1 MSKQVVKKKEYR
13 LLRRKVISKTGTFN
27 ATTRSNQEE
36 PLSWAPRHRGPCS
49 GFPVAVALP
58 TGQGSRGCA
67 LQKPV
72 FYSYP
77 SDHTSVIWDPRI
89 SCLKPQ
95 SPLSDLYRSLS
106 KSTFWKKEGI
116 AGVGVGVGEATA
128 ICKRQTKPEHWTK
141 VSTSMSTGS
150 SQYR

>member
-1 MSKQVVKKKEYR
+1 MLPLGQTKR
-13 LLRRKVISKTGTFN
+13 GLCP
-27 ATTRSNQEE
+27 E
-36 PLSWAPRHRGPCS
+36 PHITEGPALAFLWPWP
-49 GFPVAVALP
+49 FPE
-58 TGQGSRGCA
+58 QGVYWVMWVCPPE
-67 LQKPV
+67 PV

-95 SPLSDLYRSLS
+95 SPLSVLYRSLS
-106 KSTFWKKEGI
+106 KSTFWKKEH
-116 AGVGVGVGEATA
+116 AGVGGGVGEGAA